1 METNEIIVRVPATTA
16 NLGSGFDVLG
26 LALSL
31 ENELHFIPEEGD
43 FADVVMTA
51 EGEGL
56 ATLAIAS
63 ENIIFRA
70 MEETA
75 AVIGKPLPAGRM
87 HAVNRIPFARGL
99 GSSSAAIVSGIVL
112 ANALLGAPLSEN
124 EMLQIAAK
132 VEGHPDNVAPALLGG
147 FVVSM
152 MEDGVCTS
160 AKIPVA
166 DDWKAVVAIPDYEL
180 MTEEARAVLP
190 TNYSRADAVHNVSA
204 VSFLLTA
211 FFTKNP
217 AYLAR
222 GLSDCIHV
230 PYRIGLIPG
239 GEDVMENAKQAGA
252 FGATISGSGST
263 MIAFADEAHAEA
275 VGAAMQ
281 KAFAEKGMQSR
292 VLVLDFNTSGASV
305 ETKNICFRKSW
316 EKAIE

>member
-1 METNEIIVRVPATTA
+1 MEMNEIVVRVPATTA

-31 ENELHFIPEEGD
+31 DNELHFIPEEGH
-43 FADVVMTA
+43 FADVMMTA

-56 ATLAIAS
+56 ATLAITPQ
-63 ENIIFRA
+63 NIIFRA

-75 AVIGKPLPAGRM
+75 KVIGKPLPAGRM

-99 GSSSAAIVSGIVL
+99 GSSSAAIVSGVVL

-124 EMLQIAAK
+124 DMLQIAAR

-160 AKIPVA
+160 VKIPVA
-166 DDWKAVVAIPDYEL
+166 DTWKAVVAIPDYEL

-190 TNYSRADAVHNVSA
+190 TSYSRADAVHNISA
-204 VSFLLTA
+204 VSFLLTS
-211 FFTKNP
+211 FFTQNP
-217 AYLAR
+217 TYLAR
-222 GLSDCIHV
+222 GFSDRIHV

-239 GEDVMENAKQAGA
+239 GEDVMENAKAAGA

-263 MIAFADEAHAEA
+263 MIAFADAAHAKN
-275 VGAAMQ
+275 VGEAMQ
-281 KAFAEKGMQSR
+281 KVFAAKDMESR
-292 VLVLDFNTSGASV
+292 VLILDFNTSGATV
-305 ETKNICFRKSW
+305 EMRKNAF
-316 EKAIE
+316 EKA

>member
-31 ENELHFIPEEGD
+31 ENELHFIPEDGD
-43 FADVVMTA
+43 FADVTMTA

-56 ATLAIAS
+56 ATLATAP

-75 AVIGKPLPAGRM
+75 KVIGKSLPAGRM

-112 ANALLGAPLSEN
+112 ANALLGSPLSEK
-124 EMLQIAAK
+124 EMLQIAAR

-160 AKIPVA
+160 VKIPVA
-166 DDWKAVVAIPDYEL
+166 DDWKAVVAIPDCEV

-190 TNYSRADAVHNVSA
+190 TTYSRADAVHTISA
-204 VSFLLTA
+204 VSFLLTS

-217 AYLAR
+217 TYLAR
-222 GLSDCIHV
+222 GLSDRIHV

-239 GEDVMENAKQAGA
+239 GEDVMKEAKKAGA

-263 MIAFADEAHAEA
+263 MIAFTDAVHAKA
-275 VGAAMQ
+275 VGEAMQ
-281 KAFAEKGMQSR
+281 NAFTKKDMPSR
-292 VLVLDFNTSGASV
+292 VLVLDFQTSGARV
-305 ETKNICFRKSW
+305 ETRPAVS
-316 EKAIE
+316 EKTE